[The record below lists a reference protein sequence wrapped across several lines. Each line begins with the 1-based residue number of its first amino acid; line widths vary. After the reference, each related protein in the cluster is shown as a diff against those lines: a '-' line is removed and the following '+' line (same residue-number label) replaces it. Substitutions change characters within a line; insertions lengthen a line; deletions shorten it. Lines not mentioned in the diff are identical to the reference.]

1 MLFISN
7 IGIYSNLLHM
17 LDIQYMSGKQ
27 HSLNHKTSNKVS
39 LFILFQKHSYF
50 FLVHVSR
57 TLISKS

>member
-50 FLVHVSR
+50 FSS
-57 TLISKS
+57 TCK

>member
-1 MLFISN
+1 MLFIGN

-39 LFILFQKHSYF
+39 LYIVSKTYLAF
-50 FLVHVSR
+50 FFF
-57 TLISKS
+57 